1 MGAMRTRV
9 LALALST
16 ALLALTA
23 SSAEAASPPK
33 GKYPC
38 YLYIDG
44 TGLVL
49 SGTLRIHAGGK
60 YSVNGKRKGK
70 YSTSGKKIKFKTGDY
85 SKSHRGK
92 WARKGGDVNIYLYK
106 KSDTKYQRSLLTCS
120 KQ

>member
-1 MGAMRTRV
+1 MRTRV
-9 LALALST
+9 VALTLSA

-23 SSAEAASPPK
+23 SAAEAASPPK

-44 TGLVL
+44 TGLT
-49 SGTLRIHAGGK
+49 GAGILRIHSGGK
-60 YSVNGKRKGK
+60 YSVNGGKKGK

-92 WARKGGDVNIYLYK
+92 WSGRGKNAKIGLYK
-106 KSDTKYQRSLLTCS
+106 KSDTGYKRELLSCG
-120 KQ
+120 

>member
-1 MGAMRTRV
+1 MRTRIP
-9 LALALST
+9 ALALSA

-60 YSVNGKRKGK
+60 YSVNNKKKGK
-70 YSTSGKKIKFKTGDY
+70 YTTSGKKIAFKTGDY

-92 WARKGGDVNIYLYK
+92 WRKDGSTYKIGLFK
-106 KSDTKYQRSLLTCS
+106 KSDTSYSRELLTCS
-120 KQ
+120 KGR